1 MSMASL
7 DRTIARLSRYVRSRS
22 NLRPVVLFSAGVMAG
37 LLGVGSGLSNIAPT
51 AFALSLS
58 LTGVALVAV
67 AVATVMLR
75 PNAANDN

>member
-1 MSMASL
+1 MASL
-7 DRTIARLSRYVRSRS
+7 ERTVARLSRSLRSRS
-22 NLRPVVLFSAGVMAG
+22 NLRPAVLFSAGVMTA
-37 LLGVGSGLSNIAPT
+37 LLGIGSGLSNIAPP

-67 AVATVMLR
+67 AVATFMLR

>member
-1 MSMASL
+1 MVSL
-7 DRTIARLSRYVRSRS
+7 DRTIARLSRSLRSRS
-22 NLRPVVLFSAGVMAG
+22 NLRPVVLFSAGIVTA
-37 LLGVGSGLSNIAPT
+37 LLGIGSGLSKIAPP

-67 AVATVMLR
+67 AVANFMLR

>member
-1 MSMASL
+1 MVSL
-7 DRTIARLSRYVRSRS
+7 DRTIARLSRSLRSRS
-22 NLRPVVLFSAGVMAG
+22 NLRPVVLFSAGIVTA
-37 LLGVGSGLSNIAPT
+37 LLGIGSGLSNIAPA

-67 AVATVMLR
+67 AVATFMLR

>member
-1 MSMASL
+1 MGWL
-7 DRTIARLSRYVRSRS
+7 DRTIARLSRSLRSRS
-22 NLRPVVLFSAGVMAG
+22 NLRPVVLFSASLVTA
-37 LLGVGSGLSNIAPT
+37 LLGIGSGLSNIAPP

-67 AVATVMLR
+67 AVATFMLR

>member
-1 MSMASL
+1 MVSL
-7 DRTIARLSRYVRSRS
+7 DRTIARLSRSLHSRS
-22 NLRPVVLFSAGVMAG
+22 NLRPAVLFSAGVMTG
-37 LLGVGSGLSNIAPT
+37 LLGVGCGLSNVAPP

-67 AVATVMLR
+67 AVATFMLR

>member
-1 MSMASL
+1 MTA
-7 DRTIARLSRYVRSRS
+7 
-22 NLRPVVLFSAGVMAG
+22 
-37 LLGVGSGLSNIAPT
+37 LLGIGSGLSNIAPP

-67 AVATVMLR
+67 AVATFMLR

>member
-1 MSMASL
+1 MASL

-22 NLRPVVLFSAGVMAG
+22 NLRPVILFSAGILTA
-37 LLGVGSGLSNIAPT
+37 LLGLGSGLSNIAHP

-58 LTGVALVAV
+58 LTGVAVVAV
-67 AVATVMLR
+67 AVATFMLR